1 MTAITFV
8 PTLLGVNIFKKISNS
23 LVRSGYHQSAYEM
36 DRQGYHAEAPGLRN
50 DAKLV
55 GVN

>member
-8 PTLLGVNIFKKISNS
+8 PTLLGVSIFKKISNS

-36 DRQGYHAEAPGLRN
+36 ERLGYHAEAQRLRN

>member
-8 PTLLGVNIFKKISNS
+8 PTLLGVNIFKKINNFFI
-23 LVRSGYHQSAYEM
+23 RSGYSQAAYEL
-36 DRQGYHAEAPGLRN
+36 DRHGMHKEAQRLRN

>member
-8 PTLLGVNIFKKISNS
+8 PSLGENSVLKKINNFFI
-23 LVRSGYHQSAYEM
+23 RSGYSQAAYEL
-36 DRQGYHAEAPGLRN
+36 DRHGMHKEAQRLRN

-55 GVN
+55 VVN

>member
-8 PTLLGVNIFKKISNS
+8 PSLLKDPVRKKINNFFM
-23 LVRSGYHQSAYEM
+23 RTGYSQAAYEL
-36 DRQGYHAEAPGLRN
+36 DRHGMHKEAQRLRN